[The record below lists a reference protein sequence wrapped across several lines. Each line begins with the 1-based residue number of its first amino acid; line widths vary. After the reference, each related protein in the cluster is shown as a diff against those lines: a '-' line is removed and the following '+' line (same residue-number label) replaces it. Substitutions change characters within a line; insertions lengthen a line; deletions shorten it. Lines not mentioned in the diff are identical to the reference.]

1 MTFDLHFSHVTAAE
15 VAAAEK
21 ICDSE
26 IVNRQESNSVCFVP
40 LSAGAHRARW
50 RLNELE
56 RFVLPSG
63 CYRCYK
69 CSGPHSHTLSPLN
82 NPNTA
87 RHPHRYHLIAF
98 FFAFI
103 AMATAIRADC
113 MAGISFKRNHS
124 VQWLFFRSF
133 TTYLGIS
140 GATFLSLLRRCLA
153 TRCLHHRAP
162 VFSVPSFPTIAS

>member
-1 MTFDLHFSHVTAAE
+1 MTFDLRFSRVTAAD

-21 ICDSE
+21 ICDTE
-26 IVNRQESNSVCFVP
+26 IVNKQESHSGCLVV
-40 LSAGAHRARW
+40 LSAGAQRGRW

-63 CYRCYK
+63 CYHCYK
-69 CSGPHSHTLSPLN
+69 CSGPHNHTLSPLN

-98 FFAFI
+98 FFLAFI

-113 MAGISFKRNHS
+113 VTGISFKRNLY
-124 VQWLFFRSF
+124 VQWLFSLFHDLFRNIWSH
-133 TTYLGIS
+133 
-140 GATFLSLLRRCLA
+140 FLSLLRRRLA
-153 TRCLHHRAP
+153 TPRLHHRAP
-162 VFSVPSFPTIAS
+162 VFSVPLFCTIAR